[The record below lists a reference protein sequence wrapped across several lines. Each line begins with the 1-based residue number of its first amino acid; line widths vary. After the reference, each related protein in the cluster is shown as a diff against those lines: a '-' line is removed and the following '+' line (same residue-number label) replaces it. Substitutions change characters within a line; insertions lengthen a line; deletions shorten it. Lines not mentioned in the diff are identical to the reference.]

1 MTLSNALRQVLLLA
15 SLCIVVKGCNLTA
28 ASLKFENRSSRLV
41 KGCYY
46 QNESLSL
53 CFEIRPG
60 FIQLTDKKN
69 NILVRY
75 RKLARQRFHVQVLGD
90 NFLWPDPNA
99 EPLFIGTARK
109 QTNTW
114 VDQLDEQTLEI
125 SGGAGDRQTTKTA
138 STSDDSGQS
147 FPALYQ
153 TSMEKLRGKQ
163 EMQLLEHVS
172 HALHDE
178 ARHYP
183 ITRAFHVMSMSLLA
197 AEHGKNTHAR
207 DTETAGLNNHRYT
220 SIFDKKRGTCE
231 DLRGDPRRN
240 KCMECAV
247 QSAGAGP

>member
-1 MTLSNALRQVLLLA
+1 M
-15 SLCIVVKGCNLTA
+15 
-28 ASLKFENRSSRLV
+28 
-41 KGCYY
+41 
-46 QNESLSL
+46 
-53 CFEIRPG
+53 
-60 FIQLTDKKN
+60 
-69 NILVRY
+69 
-75 RKLARQRFHVQVLGD
+75 
-90 NFLWPDPNA
+90 
-99 EPLFIGTARK
+99 FIGTARK

-240 KCMECAV
+240 KCMGMC
-247 QSAGAGP
+247 GPKCWCWTIVCKDCCFHTGCYQHDQCCSKSRLSGYCLFPFFHNFGCNSYGGYPACL